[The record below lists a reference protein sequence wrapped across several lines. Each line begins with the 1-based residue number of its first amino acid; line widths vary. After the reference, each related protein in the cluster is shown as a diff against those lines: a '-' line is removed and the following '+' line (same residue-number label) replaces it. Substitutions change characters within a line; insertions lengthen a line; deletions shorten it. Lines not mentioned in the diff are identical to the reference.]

1 MNKSGIKDYQRSIKQ
16 LKQEMDLMKQHPNIS
31 LIGTSKLRERDNFT
45 QDDKENN
52 WNLLNQTTNSGEK
65 NFKSNQRNFSSNKCQ
80 EKQYQS
86 QKYDHQIISLEEKMQ
101 SIKQNFIDKK
111 KQEIIQAQNQME
123 QLMIKMRD
131 IEKDE
136 NINLQEKLRKI
147 NERFEECC
155 SRAKEEYE
163 QKVQK
168 YKEDMEKD
176 IQKEKERTQNS
187 IQLQVKN
194 LESQIKQGTN
204 LQLTQQKYQDESSL
218 DDFYYSQ
225 KITHVSQIKPQIL
238 FGQTNFYTNQEDTAI
253 KCGSIK
259 SERQATTNNYRDY
272 SNKSNA
278 INQQDYSNFNRK
290 GQSHKQQRSRS
301 NSSVSSSSDLED
313 NKFKKRESKSNCK
326 QLSSNHPIH
335 KLIESN
341 YKMNNKEIF
350 QMIKKYK
357 KINQSYEQQQ
367 TLNQQQMALEFQQQ
381 DNVKLDQLEKNFTIS
396 RKLSYQEDPTLSTSQ
411 TPNGQQNTTQFQFIP
426 QQAQSTACNAQNS
439 LNTSY
444 SNSLIDNFNFVNN
457 SSNNKRKFSNSF
469 HSTGQQLNLLPKQ
482 AKNNDLYSASI
493 SREVPIQF
501 KPPLNSRKSSIS
513 HNSNNLS
520 SRLNTNPC
528 QINGKYYISN
538 SLNRKQSNAT
548 TQATKRSFNNQLNE
562 SSNDLSDDSF

>member
-1 MNKSGIKDYQRSIKQ
+1 MNKSGIKEYQRSIKQ
-16 LKQEMDLMKQHPNIS
+16 LKQEIDLMKQHPNIS
-31 LIGTSKLRERDNFT
+31 LIGTTKLKERENFE

-65 NFKSNQRNFSSNKCQ
+65 NFKGNQRNFSNNKCQ

-123 QLMIKMRD
+123 QLMTKMRD
-131 IEKDE
+131 IEKEE
-136 NINLQEKLRKI
+136 NVHLQEKLRKI
-147 NERFEECC
+147 NERFEDCC
-155 SRAKEEYE
+155 QRAKEEYE

-168 YKEDMEKD
+168 YKVDMEKD
-176 IQKEKERTQNS
+176 ILKEKERTQNS

-194 LESQIKQGTN
+194 LEIQIKQGSAN
-204 LQLTQQKYQDESSL
+204 LQINQQKYHEDSSL
-218 DDFYYSQ
+218 DDSYYSH

-259 SERQATTNNYRDY
+259 SERQTTTNYRDY
-272 SNKSNA
+272 LNKSNTVH
-278 INQQDYSNFNRK
+278 QQDYYNFHKK

-313 NKFKKRESKSNCK
+313 NKFKKKENKSNCK

-367 TLNQQQMALEFQQQ
+367 SFNQQQMVMELQQQ
-381 DNVKLDQLEKNFTIS
+381 DNHKLDQLEKNFTIS
-396 RKLSYQEDPTLSTSQ
+396 RKLSYQEDPTMSTSQ
-411 TPNGQQNTTQFQFIP
+411 TPNGQMNNTQFQFIT
-426 QQAQSTACNAQNS
+426 QQTQPIVSNAQNS
-439 LNTSY
+439 LNKSY

-469 HSTGQQLNLLPKQ
+469 HSTGQQLNISKQ
-482 AKNNDLYSASI
+482 VKNNDLYSANMT
-493 SREVPIQF
+493 REVPIQF
-501 KPPLNSRKSSIS
+501 KPPLNSRKSSVS
-513 HNSNNLS
+513 QNSNNLS

-548 TQATKRSFNNQLNE
+548 TQATKRSFNNQQND
-562 SSNDLSDDSF
+562 SSNDISDDSF

>member
-1 MNKSGIKDYQRSIKQ
+1 MNKSDIKEYQRSIKQ
-16 LKQEMDLMKQHPNIS
+16 LKQEMDLMKQHPNMS
-31 LIGTSKLRERDNFT
+31 LIGTTKLKERENFT

-52 WNLLNQTTNSGEK
+52 QNLLNQTTNSGEK

-123 QLMIKMRD
+123 QLMTKMRD
-131 IEKDE
+131 IEKQE

-147 NERFEECC
+147 NERFEEHCQ
-155 SRAKEEYE
+155 RAKEEFE
-163 QKVQK
+163 QKIQK
-168 YKEDMEKD
+168 YKDDMEKD
-176 IQKEKERTQNS
+176 ILKEKERTQNS

-194 LESQIKQGTN
+194 LESQIKQGAN
-204 LQLTQQKYQDESSL
+204 LQPTQQKYHDDSSL

-238 FGQTNFYTNQEDTAI
+238 FGQTNFYTNQDDTAT
-253 KCGSIK
+253 KCNSIK
-259 SERQATTNNYRDY
+259 SEHQTTANYRDY
-272 SNKSNA
+272 SNKSNTMH
-278 INQQDYSNFNRK
+278 QQDYYNFNRK

-301 NSSVSSSSDLED
+301 NSSVSSNSDMEE
-313 NKFKKRESKSNCK
+313 NKYKKRENQSNCK

-367 TLNQQQMALEFQQQ
+367 SYNQQQIAMELQQLE
-381 DNVKLDQLEKNFTIS
+381 NTKLDQLEKNFTIS
-396 RKLSYQEDPTLSTSQ
+396 NKLSYQEDPALSTSQ
-411 TPNGQQNTTQFQFIP
+411 TPNGLSNNTQFQFIA
-426 QQAQSTACNAQNS
+426 QQTQPAISNAQNS

-457 SSNNKRKFSNSF
+457 SSNNKRKFSKSF
-469 HSTGQQLNLLPKQ
+469 HSTGQQLNLSKQ
-482 AKNNDLYSASI
+482 AKSNDLYSASI

-501 KPPLNSRKSSIS
+501 KPPLNSRKSSVS
-513 HNSNNLS
+513 QNSNNLS

-528 QINGKYYISN
+528 QINGKYCISN
-538 SLNRKQSNAT
+538 QLNRKQSNAT
-548 TQATKRSFNNQLNE
+548 TQASKRSLNNQTNE
-562 SSNDLSDDSF
+562 PSNDISDDSF